1 MSENNSMYLKP
12 IYKCGICNK
21 EYSTIADRSSCEH
34 TCLKKQE
41 EEERKAAEAKKAAEY
56 EARIK
61 EVNMAFEKADELRDK
76 LVEDYGEFKYK
87 RKCNSIDECK
97 NLDDVFSVIFGV

>member
-1 MSENNSMYLKP
+1 MDMNKICATPM
-12 IYKCGICNK
+12 YKCAVCG
-21 EYSTIADRSSCEH
+21 EVYDSIAQRMNCEQ

-61 EVNMAFEKADELRDK
+61 EVNMAFEKAYELKDK
-76 LVEDYGEFKYK
+76 LMEDYDEEFKYK
-87 RKCNSIDECK
+87 RKFNNIDECK
-97 NLDDVFSVIFGV
+97 NLDDVLNFIFGV